1 MPRNIKSRRL
11 NIRISEATISQ
22 LDWLIQDAG
31 FTNRTQV
38 IERAID
44 RMYNLDRSSMSHKRP
59 IIVAAQLIGG
69 YVGPE
74 WLVEPVGEPSDDD
87 DLAAINSAAEV
98 YVMDT
103 DIRGWGEYNAIIRVA
118 NESVPALGSY
128 YLARLA

>member
-1 MPRNIKSRRL
+1 MPYNVKSHRL
-11 NIRISEATISQ
+11 NIRLSEATINQ
-22 LDWLIQDAG
+22 LDWLIQEG
-31 FTNRTQV
+31 RFTNRTQV
-38 IERAID
+38 IVTAVD
-44 RMYNLDRSSMSHKRP
+44 RMYNTERSNMSQNRP
-59 IIVAAQLIGG
+59 IVLAAQRIGG

-87 DLAAINSAAEV
+87 DLAAINSAADV

-118 NESVPALGSY
+118 NETVPALGTY